1 MAHLNYGTFSGIIG
15 GNLELIMKL
24 DLGIQLTSILLNAKV
39 ATKENAFEAWLKS
52 SSVATQQKEALL
64 QKLIQW
70 MIMNYSGNKSKTSP
84 SGSRIFTLSQNVEQL
99 LNKVSASEEAVTKCL
114 PILMRTIL
122 QADFKLRELI
132 SKSGQQAGGKDAS
145 YLINYERA
153 L

>member
-24 DLGIQLTSILLNAKV
+24 DLGIQLTSVLLNAKV

-52 SSVATQQKEALL
+52 SSVATQHKEALL
-64 QKLIQW
+64 HKLIQW
-70 MIMNYSGNKSKTSP
+70 MILNYSGNKTKTSP
-84 SGSRIFTLSQNVEQL
+84 SGSRIFSLSQNVEQL
-99 LNKVSASEEAVTKCL
+99 LNKVSASEEAVAKCL

-132 SKSGQQAGGKDAS
+132 SKSGQQAGGKDVS

>member
-1 MAHLNYGTFSGIIG
+1 
-15 GNLELIMKL
+15 
-24 DLGIQLTSILLNAKV
+24 
-39 ATKENAFEAWLKS
+39 
-52 SSVATQQKEALL
+52 
-64 QKLIQW
+64 
-70 MIMNYSGNKSKTSP
+70 MNYSGNKSKTSP
-84 SGSRIFTLSQNVEQL
+84 SGSRIYTLSQNVEQL
-99 LNKVSASEEAVTKCL
+99 LNKVSASEEAVTNCL